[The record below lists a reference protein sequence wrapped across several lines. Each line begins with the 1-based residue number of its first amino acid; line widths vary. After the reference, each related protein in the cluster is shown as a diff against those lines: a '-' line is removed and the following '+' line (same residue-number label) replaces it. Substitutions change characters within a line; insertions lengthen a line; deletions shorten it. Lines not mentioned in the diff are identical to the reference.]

1 MARLNQKQT
10 LFTLIGVTVLL
21 CGGSGGGVYWAK
33 GLIKEERDK
42 IAAKD
47 QQIAAAT
54 DKIEKIPGIEK
65 SVIILRENVAKYVE
79 ILPKE
84 AELTDFTRA
93 AQKFAQK
100 SGIEIISFVPVRGGS
115 KGGAFQRINY
125 QYEFES
131 TLWQF
136 MQFINFFETY
146 ERFVSIRDYN
156 LTSSPPAIVGED
168 AIHKFRVVLETYVYT
183 LQSSGRQTKISNYD
197 TKKNNLK
204 GEIAAEASL
213 STEEP
218 YRFVGRE
225 GRRDI
230 FIDPRQRGGSE
241 NAENAATSL
250 VEQRRLIEEL
260 GRRVSEL
267 KGKWD
272 RSTAP
277 EITMFERIELISSIS
292 EELAEVKAMITEV
305 SEQKLIKNPA
315 LNSRWYKEVQAP
327 YKDLA
332 AEMQETSDEVDSKY
346 LTEEEFVKLIRSI
359 SDELSEGGLEAAVA
373 KYNTVFSKID
383 VPSDDPRFELR
394 LKVES
399 LIVKAKVAL
408 EFSAI
413 PLVVGGVVV
422 NSEGLSGVHL
432 NGESYL
438 EGEYVNAELY
448 VQAVREEE
456 IEFVYKGFTLVKTF

>member
-10 LFTLIGVTVLL
+10 LFSLIGATVLL

-33 GLIKEERDK
+33 GLIKEERDQ
-42 IAAKD
+42 IEAKD
-47 QQIAAAT
+47 QKIAAAT
-54 DKIEKIPGIEK
+54 AKIEKIPGMEK
-65 SVIILRENVAKYVE
+65 KVIILRENVAKYVE

-84 AELTDFTRA
+84 AELTDFTRS

-100 SGIEIISFVPVRGGS
+100 SGIEIIGFFPVRGGS

-125 QYEFES
+125 QYEFS
-131 TLWQF
+131 ATLWQF

-146 ERFVSIRDYN
+146 ERFVSIRDFF
-156 LTSSPPAIVGED
+156 LTASAPLTAGED
-168 AIHKFRVVLETYVYT
+168 AVHKFRVTLETYVYS
-183 LQSSGRQTKISNYD
+183 LPSSGRQTKISNYE
-197 TKKNNLK
+197 TKRDNLK
-204 GEIAAEASL
+204 GQIAAEASL
-213 STEEP
+213 SNEEP
-218 YRFVGRE
+218 YRFIGRE

-230 FIDPRQRGGSE
+230 FIDPRAKASE
-241 NAENAATSL
+241 NSENTATSL
-250 VEQRRLIEEL
+250 VEQRRLIEDL
-260 GRRVSEL
+260 GNRVDVLSE
-267 KGKWD
+267 KWE
-272 RSTAP
+272 RSKAP
-277 EITMFERIELISSIS
+277 EITMFERIELISTIS
-292 EELAEVKAMITEV
+292 EELAEVKGMITEV
-305 SEQKLIKNPA
+305 TEQNLIKNPA

-332 AEMQETSDEVDSKY
+332 ANMAESGGEEQSKY

-359 SDELSEGGLEAAVA
+359 QDELGSGELEAAVT
-373 KYNTVFSKID
+373 KYNTVISKIE
-383 VPSDDPRFELR
+383 VPSDDSRFELR

-413 PLVVGGVVV
+413 PLVIGGVVV
-422 NSEGLSGVHL
+422 NDSGPSGVHL

-438 EGEYVNAELY
+438 EGEYVNQELF